1 MLISNKNKMKKIKA
15 GYVSFGTM
23 FYEPANLMMISKRAE
38 KQLADAG
45 LELVITN
52 PVFGESVEPERAI
65 RELKKQ
71 EWDFLFVNII
81 NWIDTRGVFRV
92 LHEFR
97 NEPMILYSF
106 GGFTDHEGKFG
117 EKGTLISPAA
127 GAGSTSL
134 RMPMEQWGIKFKY
147 LYNAPDSLMDISGI
161 MSFAKAAHTMK
172 KLRHARLGMIGFNDM
187 GLYSTSYNPSKLR
200 AWIGPE
206 IESLDMLQL
215 KRKMEVIS
223 DVDVKAEV
231 KKVSSQWEYP
241 LGKPDKEVVE
251 KAIRMYMA
259 TVELCKE
266 KKFDSF
272 SYKCVDGI
280 DLEMGL
286 THAIPSSLV
295 ADAGYPYVDENDLG
309 NSVAQLMLKSIS
321 GKQVTFIEHYEHH
334 PEWILL
340 GEDGYCPS
348 DFIEGKPQ
356 IKYMSTVLLKGIAY
370 CSNMKKGRMTL
381 ACLSE
386 VNDGYRLHIVTGEGK
401 ERPKW
406 VEMGVPLPSW
416 PSVKFYTDVPVKQV
430 LNHVQSQHF
439 AAVYGTYVSELVDLC
454 KLLNIEVI
462 LDSNIQP

>member
-1 MLISNKNKMKKIKA
+1 MRA
-15 GYVSFGTM
+15 GYVSLGTM
-23 FYEPANLMMISKRAE
+23 FYEPANLQMISARAE
-38 KQLADAG
+38 KQLAEAG
-45 LELVITN
+45 LELVVTS
-52 PVFGESVEPERAI
+52 PVYGEDTEPERAI
-65 RELKKQ
+65 RELKSQ

-106 GGFTDHEGKFG
+106 GGFTDHEGQFG

-134 RMPMEQWGIKFKY
+134 RLPMEQWGIKFKY
-147 LYNAPDSLMDISGI
+147 LFNAPDMPMDIEGI
-161 MSFAKAAHTMK
+161 MSFARAASVMK
-172 KLRHARLGMIGFNDM
+172 RLRHARLGMIGYNDM
-187 GLYSTSYNPSKLR
+187 GLYSTGINPTKLR
-200 AWIGPE
+200 GFIGPE
-206 IESLDMLQL
+206 IESMDMLQL
-215 KRKMEVIS
+215 LRKMETIP
-223 DVDVKAEV
+223 DQELKAESER
-231 KKVSSQWEYP
+231 VSKNWEYP
-241 LGKPDKEVVE
+241 LGKPEPEVIE
-251 KAIRMYMA
+251 KAVRMYMG
-259 TVELCKE
+259 TVALCQE
-266 KKFDSF
+266 KKFDTF
-272 SYKCVDGI
+272 SYKCVDGV

-309 NSVAQLMLKSIS
+309 NSVAQLMLKWIS
-321 GKQVTFIEHYEHH
+321 QKQVTFIEHYEHH

-356 IKYMSTVLLKGIAY
+356 IKYISTVLLKGIAH

-386 VNDGYRLHIVTGEGK
+386 TNNGYRMHIVTGEGK

-416 PSVKFYTDVPVKQV
+416 PSVQFYPDVPVRQV
-430 LNHVQSQHF
+430 LDHVQSQHF
-439 AAVYGTYVSELVDLC
+439 AAVYGTYVNELIDLC
-454 KLLNIEVI
+454 KLLNIEVVSDTKI
-462 LDSNIQP
+462 N

>member
-1 MLISNKNKMKKIKA
+1 MAKIKV

-23 FYEPANLMMISKRAE
+23 FYEPANLQMISARAE
-38 KQLADAG
+38 KQLTDAG
-45 LELVITN
+45 LELIKTD
-52 PVFGESVEPERAI
+52 PVFGEGPEPERAI
-65 RELKKQ
+65 RELKSQ

-147 LYNAPDSLMDISGI
+147 LFNAPDSPMDIKGI
-161 MSFAKAAHTMK
+161 LSFAKAASTIK
-172 KLRHARLGMIGFNDM
+172 RLRHARLGMIGYNDM
-187 GLYSTSYNPSKLR
+187 GLYSTGINPTKLR
-200 AWIGPE
+200 NLIGPE
-206 IESLDMLQL
+206 IESMDMLQL
-215 KRKMEVIS
+215 KKKMDTLSETEVREES
-223 DVDVKAEV
+223 A
-231 KKVSSQWEYP
+231 KVTKDWEYP
-241 LGKPDKEVVE
+241 LGKPADEVIESAV
-251 KAIRMYMA
+251 RMYMA

-266 KKFDSF
+266 KNFDTF
-272 SYKCVDGI
+272 SYKCVDGV

-309 NSVAQLMLKSIS
+309 NSVAQLMLKWVSE
-321 GKQVTFIEHYEHH
+321 KQVTFIEHYEHH

-356 IKYMSTVLLKGIAY
+356 IKDVSTVLLKGIAH
-370 CSNMKKGRMTL
+370 CSNMKKDRMTL
-381 ACLSE
+381 ASLFE
-386 VNDGYRLHIVTGEGK
+386 TNNGYKMHIVTGEGK

-416 PSVKFYTDVPVKQV
+416 PSIKFYPDVPVRQV
-430 LNHVQSQHF
+430 LDHVQSQHF
-439 AAVYGTYVSELVDLC
+439 AAVYGTYVDELTDIC
-454 KLLNIEVI
+454 KLLNIDVE
-462 LDSNIQP
+462 LDVKI

>member
-1 MLISNKNKMKKIKA
+1 MTQIKA

-23 FYEPANLMMISKRAE
+23 FYEPSNLKMISDRAE
-38 KQLADAG
+38 KQLKDAG
-45 LELVITN
+45 LDLVITN
-52 PVFGESVEPERAI
+52 PVFGEGPEPERAI
-65 RELKKQ
+65 KDLKADT
-71 EWDFLFVNII
+71 WDFLFVNII

-106 GGFTDHEGKFG
+106 GGFTDHEGRFG

-134 RMPMEQWGIKFKY
+134 RMPMEQWGIRFKY
-147 LYNAPDSLMDISGI
+147 LYNAPDSPMDIEGI
-161 MSFAKAAHTMK
+161 MSFAKAAHAMK
-172 KLRHARLGMIGFNDM
+172 KLRSTRLGMIGFNDM

-200 AWIGPE
+200 SLIGPE
-206 IESLDMLQL
+206 IESMDMLQL
-215 KRKMEVIS
+215 KKKMDAIPEAAL
-223 DVDVKAEV
+223 KAEA
-231 KKVSSQWEYP
+231 KRVSANWEYP
-241 LGKPDKEVVE
+241 LGRPEDEVIE
-251 KAIRMYMA
+251 KAVRMYMA
-259 TVELCKE
+259 TVEICRE
-266 KKFDSF
+266 KKFDTF

-295 ADAGYPYVDENDLG
+295 IDAGYPYVDENDLG
-309 NSVAQLMLKSIS
+309 NSVAQIMLKYIS
-321 GKQVTFIEHYEHH
+321 GSQVAFIEHYEHH

-356 IKYMSTVLLKGIAY
+356 IKYMSTVLLKGIAH

-386 VNDGYRLHIVTGEGK
+386 INEGYRMHIVTGEGK

-416 PSVKFYTDVPVKQV
+416 PSIRFYTDVPVRQV
-430 LNHVQSQHF
+430 LDHVQSQHF
-439 AAVYGTYVSELVDLC
+439 AAVYGTYVNELVDLC
-454 KLLNIEVI
+454 KILNIDVV
-462 LDSNIQP
+462 LDSKI

>member
-1 MLISNKNKMKKIKA
+1 MEKIKA

-23 FYEPANLMMISKRAE
+23 FYEPANLKMISARAE
-38 KQLADAG
+38 KQLMDAG
-45 LELVITN
+45 LDLIRTD
-52 PVFGESVEPERAI
+52 PVFGEGPEPERAI
-65 RELKKQ
+65 RELKSR

-106 GGFTDHEGKFG
+106 GGFTDHEGQFG

-134 RMPMEQWGIKFKY
+134 RFPMEQWDMKFKY
-147 LYNAPDSLMDISGI
+147 LYNAPDSPMDMEGI
-161 MSFAKAAHTMK
+161 LSFAKAVSAMK
-172 KLRHARLGMIGFNDM
+172 RLRHARLGMIGYNDM
-187 GLYSTSYNPSKLR
+187 GLYSTGINPSKLR
-200 AWIGPE
+200 NLIGPE
-206 IESLDMLQL
+206 IESMDMLQL
-215 KRKMEVIS
+215 QRKMDAIPDQEVRDES
-223 DVDVKAEV
+223 ER
-231 KKVSSQWEYP
+231 VSKDWEYP
-241 LGKPDKEVVE
+241 LGVPEAEVIE
-251 KAIRMYMA
+251 KAVRMYMG
-259 TVELCKE
+259 TVALCRG
-266 KKFDSF
+266 KKFDTF
-272 SYKCVDGI
+272 SYKCVDGV

-295 ADAGYPYVDENDLG
+295 ADAGYPYVDEDDLG
-309 NSVAQLMLKSIS
+309 NSVAQLMLKWIS

-356 IKYMSTVLLKGIAY
+356 IKYISTVLLKGIAH

-386 VNDGYRLHIVTGEGK
+386 TNEGYQMHIVTGEGK
-401 ERPKW
+401 ERPRW

-416 PSVKFYTDVPVKQV
+416 PSIRFFPDVPVRQV
-430 LNHVQSQHF
+430 LDHVQSQHF
-439 AAVYGTYVSELVDLC
+439 AAVYGTYVNELVDLC
-454 KLLNIEVI
+454 RLLNIEIVV
-462 LDSNIQP
+462 DSKI

>member
-1 MLISNKNKMKKIKA
+1 MEKIKA
-15 GYVSFGTM
+15 GYVAFGTM
-23 FYEPANLMMISKRAE
+23 FYEPANLKMISERAE
-38 KQLADAG
+38 KQLTDAG
-45 LELVITN
+45 LELVTTS
-52 PVFGESVEPERAI
+52 PVFGEGIEPERAI
-65 RELKKQ
+65 KELKAGD
-71 EWDFLFVNII
+71 WDFLFINII

-106 GGFTDHEGKFG
+106 GGFTDHEGRFG

-134 RMPMEQWGIKFKY
+134 RLPMEQWGIKFKY
-147 LYNAPDSLMDISGI
+147 LFNAPDTAMDIDGI
-161 MSFAKAAHTMK
+161 LSFARAARTMK
-172 KLRHARLGMIGFNDM
+172 LLRHARLGMIGFNDM
-187 GLYSTSYNPSKLR
+187 GLYTTSLNPSKLR
-200 AWIGPE
+200 SLIGPE
-206 IESLDMLQL
+206 MESMDLLQL
-215 KRKMEVIS
+215 KRKMDIIPDE
-223 DVDVKAEV
+223 EV
-231 KKVSSQWEYP
+231 KLEVKRVSADWEYP
-241 LGKPDKEVVE
+241 IGKPEDEVVE
-251 KAIRMYMA
+251 KAVRLYMA
-259 TVELCKE
+259 TVSICKE
-266 KKFDSF
+266 KKFDTF

-295 ADAGYPYVDENDLG
+295 ADAGFPYVDENDLG

-334 PEWILL
+334 PDWILL
-340 GEDGYCPS
+340 GEDGYCPA

-356 IKYMSTVLLKGIAY
+356 IKYMSTVLLKGIAH
-370 CSNMKKGRMTL
+370 CSNMKKGHMTL

-386 VNDGYRLHIVTGEGK
+386 TKEGYRMHIVTGEGR

-439 AAVYGTYVSELVDLC
+439 AAVYGTYVHELTDLC
-454 KLLNIEVI
+454 KLLDIEVVV
-462 LDSNIQP
+462 DSVI

>member
-1 MLISNKNKMKKIKA
+1 MKA

-23 FYEPANLMMISKRAE
+23 FYEPANLKMISERAE
-38 KQLADAG
+38 KQLKEAG
-45 LELVITN
+45 LTLVSTD
-52 PVFGESVEPERAI
+52 PVYGEDSEPARAI
-65 RELKKQ
+65 EELKAQ
-71 EWDFLFVNII
+71 EWDFLFVNIL

-97 NEPMILYSF
+97 NEPMILYSL
-106 GGFTDHEGKFG
+106 GGFTDHEGIFG

-134 RMPMEQWGIKFKY
+134 RFTMEQWGIKFKY
-147 LYNAPDSLMDISGI
+147 LFNAPDSPMDIEGI
-161 MSFAKAAHTMK
+161 LAFARAASVMK

-187 GLYSTSYNPSKLR
+187 GLYSTGINPTKLR
-200 AWIGPE
+200 DRIGPE
-206 IESLDMLQL
+206 VESMDMLQL
-215 KRKMEVIS
+215 KKRMDAIS
-223 DVDVKAEV
+223 AAEV
-231 KKVSSQWEYP
+231 REEAERVSKNWEYP
-241 LGKPDKEVVE
+241 LGKPDSDVIESAV
-251 KAIRMYMA
+251 RMYMG
-259 TVELCKE
+259 TVELCRE
-266 KKFDSF
+266 KRFDTF
-272 SYKCVDGI
+272 SYKCVDGV

-309 NSVAQLMLKSIS
+309 NSVAQLMLKWIS

-348 DFIEGKPQ
+348 DFIEGSPQ
-356 IKYMSTVLLKGIAY
+356 IKDVSTVLLKGIAH

-386 VNDGYRLHIVTGEGK
+386 TNEGYRMHIVTGVGK

-416 PSVKFYTDVPVKQV
+416 PSIRFYPDVPVRQI
-430 LNHVQSQHF
+430 LDHVQSQHF
-439 AAVYGTYVSELVDLC
+439 AAVFGTHVQELLDLC
-454 KLLNIEVI
+454 YLLDIEVVHDYQI
-462 LDSNIQP
+462 

>member
-1 MLISNKNKMKKIKA
+1 MKA

-23 FYEPANLMMISKRAE
+23 FYEPANLKMISERAE
-38 KQLADAG
+38 KQLKEAG
-45 LELVITN
+45 LTLVSTD
-52 PVFGESVEPERAI
+52 PVYGEDSEPARAI
-65 RELKKQ
+65 EELKAQ
-71 EWDFLFVNII
+71 EWDFLFVNIL

-97 NEPMILYSF
+97 NEPMILYSL
-106 GGFTDHEGKFG
+106 GGFTDHEGIFG

-134 RMPMEQWGIKFKY
+134 RFTMEQWGIKFKY
-147 LYNAPDSLMDISGI
+147 LFNAPDSPMDIEGI
-161 MSFAKAAHTMK
+161 LAFARAASVMK

-187 GLYSTSYNPSKLR
+187 GLYSTGINPTKLR
-200 AWIGPE
+200 DRIGPE
-206 IESLDMLQL
+206 VESMDMLQL
-215 KRKMEVIS
+215 KKRMDAIS
-223 DVDVKAEV
+223 AAEV
-231 KKVSSQWEYP
+231 REEAERVSKNWEYP
-241 LGKPDKEVVE
+241 LGKPDSDVIESAV
-251 KAIRMYMA
+251 RMYMG
-259 TVELCKE
+259 TVELCRE
-266 KKFDSF
+266 KRFDTF
-272 SYKCVDGI
+272 SYKCVDGV

-309 NSVAQLMLKSIS
+309 NSVAQLMLKWIS

-348 DFIEGKPQ
+348 DFIDGNPQ
-356 IKYMSTVLLKGIAY
+356 IKDVSTVLLKGIAH
-370 CSNMKKGRMTL
+370 CSNMKKERMTL

-386 VNDGYRLHIVTGEGK
+386 TNEGYRMHIVTGVGK

-416 PSVKFYTDVPVKQV
+416 PSITFYPDVPVRQV
-430 LNHVQSQHF
+430 LDHVQSQHF
-439 AAVYGTYVSELVDLC
+439 AAVYGTYVNELVDLC
-454 KLLNIEVI
+454 KLLNIEVV
-462 LDSNIQP
+462 LDVKI

>member
-1 MLISNKNKMKKIKA
+1 MKKIKA

-23 FYEPANLMMISKRAE
+23 FYEPANLLMISKRAE
-38 KQLADAG
+38 KQLTDAG
-45 LELVITN
+45 LELIITN

-65 RELKKQ
+65 RELKKE

-106 GGFTDHEGKFG
+106 GGFTDHEGRFG

-147 LYNAPDSLMDISGI
+147 LYNAPDALMDIGGI

-172 KLRHARLGMIGFNDM
+172 KLRHTRLGMIGFNDM

-200 AWIGPE
+200 ASIGPE

-215 KRKMEVIS
+215 KRKMEMIT

-241 LGKPDKEVVE
+241 LGKPDEEVVE
-251 KAIRMYMA
+251 KAVRMYMA

-295 ADAGYPYVDENDLG
+295 ADAGYPYIDENDIG

-340 GEDGYCPS
+340 GEDGYCPA
-348 DFIEGKPQ
+348 DFIDGKPQ
-356 IKYMSTVLLKGIAY
+356 IKYMSTVLLKGIAH

-386 VNDGYRLHIVTGEGK
+386 TGKGYRMHIVTGEGK
-401 ERPKW
+401 EKPKW

-416 PSVKFYTDVPVKQV
+416 PSVKFFTDVPVQQV

-439 AAVYGTYVSELVDLC
+439 AAVYGTYVNELLDLC
-454 KLLNIEVI
+454 RLLNIEVI
-462 LDSNIQP
+462 LDSNIKS

>member
-1 MLISNKNKMKKIKA
+1 MKKLTA

-23 FYEPANLMMISKRAE
+23 FYEPSNLKMISERAE
-38 KQLADAG
+38 KQLTDAG
-45 LELVITN
+45 IELISTD
-52 PVFGESVEPERAI
+52 PVFGEDIEPQRAI
-65 RELKKQ
+65 RELKSK

-134 RMPMEQWGIKFKY
+134 RFPMEQWGIKFKY
-147 LYNAPDSLMDISGI
+147 LFNAPDSPMDIEGI
-161 MSFAKAAHTMK
+161 LSFAKAANTMK
-172 KLRHARLGMIGFNDM
+172 RLRHARLGTIGYNDM
-187 GLYSTSYNPSKLR
+187 GLYSTGINPTRLR
-200 AWIGPE
+200 DLIGPE

-215 KRKMEVIS
+215 QRKMDSIS
-223 DVDVKAEV
+223 DEAVKEET
-231 KKVSSQWEYP
+231 KLVSKDWEYP
-241 LGKPDKEVVE
+241 LGNPDVEVVD
-251 KAIRMYMA
+251 KAVRLYMG
-259 TVELCKE
+259 TVALCKE
-266 KKFDSF
+266 KKFDTF

-280 DLEMGL
+280 DLEMGM
-286 THAIPSSLV
+286 THAVPSSLV

-309 NSVAQLMLKSIS
+309 NSVAQLMLKWIS

-356 IKYMSTVLLKGIAY
+356 IKYISTVLLKGIAH

-386 VNDGYRLHIVTGEGK
+386 TKKGYRMHIVTGEGK
-401 ERPKW
+401 ERPVW

-416 PSVKFYTDVPVKQV
+416 PSIKFYTDVPVRQV

-439 AAVYGTYVSELVDLC
+439 AAVYGTYVNELVDLC
-454 KLLNIEVI
+454 NLLNIEVVC
-462 LDSNIQP
+462 DSEL